1 MTTFEHPSLLRL
13 IGSVLYDWFILLGVL
28 ILAGFIPVTISHFTL
43 GRDAIEGGLPAVLFW
58 LWNLGIIMLYF
69 IGFWRTK
76 KQTVGMRVWRLHIET
91 DSIENHT
98 DQAVSW
104 RQGLIRFAVALPAWG
119 LALIG
124 ILWRY
129 TDPQR
134 LSWADRASQTHLV
147 YTPKA
152 KKKA

>member
-13 IGSVLYDWFILLGVL
+13 IGSVLYDWFILIGVL
-28 ILAGFIPVTISHFTL
+28 ILAGFIPVTISHYTL
-43 GRDAIEGGLPAVLFW
+43 GRDAIEGGFPAVLFW
-58 LWNLGIIMLYF
+58 LWNLGIVMLYF

-76 KQTVGMRVWRLHIET
+76 KQTVGMRVWRLHISSSA
-91 DSIENHT
+91 D
-98 DQAVSW
+98 DQPISW
-104 RQGLIRFAVALPAWG
+104 RQGLIRFWVALPAWG

-129 TDPQR
+129 TNPQR

>member
-1 MTTFEHPSLLRL
+1 MTPFEHPSLLRL
-13 IGSVLYDWFILLGVL
+13 IGSVLYDWFILIGVL
-28 ILAGFIPVTISHFTL
+28 IIAGFIPVTISHFTL

-58 LWNLGIIMLYF
+58 LWNLGIILLYF

-91 DSIENHT
+91 DTGEP
-98 DQAVSW
+98 VSW
-104 RQGLIRFAVALPAWG
+104 RQGLIRFAVALTAWG

-129 TDPQR
+129 TNPDR
-134 LSWADRASQTHLV
+134 LSWADRASQTRLV